1 MAQATSAVTPERYER
16 AMSYPVFLASI
27 EVNRDQFQRYDDRR
41 RYRLMTWRA
50 RKQPFV
56 SEDPSAR
63 ASWAFR
69 GVHA

>member
-41 RYRLMTWRA
+41 RYRLMTWR
-50 RKQPFV
+50 F
-56 SEDPSAR
+56 SSAP
-63 ASWAFR
+63 WPCDR
-69 GVHA
+69 GR